1 MQAAPSRA
9 RDCARGTTTPFPALA
24 LGLAAAVSTLPL
36 ATPLPAHP
44 QQRLFTPEIAL
55 DVRGVGIAAV
65 TDDGSRVAATVR
77 TRRDRN
83 GVDHQRYGDP
93 TYISPTRTRLM
104 VIDTRSGER
113 TWVHEEPAQ
122 LRGFEWSPDGG
133 RLAYFIVEDGG
144 SGGGVGSGD
153 GGRSGG
159 GARYRLRIFDA
170 STGRARTV
178 TLGTDR
184 EIASSSP
191 LVWSPDGAML
201 LMGLRPDGWAAEA
214 RAAFVALT
222 EAPVIV
228 QDSRNDF
235 LAWDRVRNIA
245 ARQITALVSPDDGS
259 VREILADVT
268 PSGPAFSGDGSYIT
282 YSTATRTKTSYTR
295 RDGTEYELFRLAL
308 AEGNEPES
316 LRDTG
321 EDRLS
326 ANWNA
331 ARDAFAYSERGS
343 VLVRRLGED
352 EAVDVTEGHRGPE
365 GAGESA
371 GGGEAAAGR
380 GDSAAGGAADD
391 TDSTRIRFSLQRWSP
406 SGDQLLLSSQDA
418 WHLLDLGTD
427 DLRTLLELEEDSD
440 TRPRRQVQA
449 WSDDGRNLYFSYAA
463 RDRWQR
469 GLKRLDLVTGDIE
482 TLFLDDNLYR
492 SWNISDDGGTIV
504 YTMSDGDR
512 PDEIWTT
519 PTDRLAPRRLTTS
532 NPELDDVALT
542 RSELVEYLD
551 VDGNTL
557 YGILYY
563 PANYEPGRTY
573 PLVAEIYEQY
583 FDNGFNENM
592 NLITARGWFGFRPS
606 VRFEEGFPGEAWL
619 KAVPNAIN
627 RIIERGLVD
636 PEKVGVYGQSYGGYA
651 TNLLIT
657 QTDRFAAA
665 ANVSGKVNI
674 ISFLGDSPK
683 ITTRNYA
690 AAEVGQDRIGATL
703 WEQPHKYIEHSAVMF
718 ADRIETPLLMLSGE
732 GDWNVPA
739 TNQREMY
746 YALRRL
752 EKEVV
757 WVHYTAGGHGAGR
770 ASTAAD
776 FVDHWRRMFDWFAEH
791 FGEEEGKPVSEE
803 GGEVPRR

>member
-1 MQAAPSRA
+1 MRILPH
-9 RDCARGTTTPFPALA
+9 PPAIPVFLTLA
-24 LGLAAAVSTLPL
+24 TPL

-44 QQRLFTPEIAL
+44 QQRLFTPEVAL
-55 DVRGVGIAAV
+55 DVRSVSIAAV
-65 TDDGSRVAATVR
+65 TGDGRRVAATVR
-77 TRRDRN
+77 TRHDRTD
-83 GVDHQRYGDP
+83 VDHQRYGDP
-93 TYISPTRTRLM
+93 TYISPTTSRLM
-104 VIDTRSGER
+104 VIDTRSGTR

-122 LRGFEWSPDGG
+122 LRSFAWSPDGE
-133 RLAYFIVEDGG
+133 RLAYFAVAGG
-144 SGGGVGSGD
+144 E
-153 GGRSGG
+153 
-159 GARYRLRIFDA
+159 YRLRIFDA
-170 STGRARTV
+170 AAGSGRTV
-178 TLGTDR
+178 ALQTGKQV
-184 EIASSSP
+184 ASSSP
-191 LVWSPDGAML
+191 LVWSPDGAEVL
-201 LMGLRPDGWAAEA
+201 VGLRPDGWAGEA

-222 EAPVIV
+222 VAPVIV

-245 ARQITALVSPDDGS
+245 ARQITALVSLENGR
-259 VREILADVT
+259 VREILSDVT
-268 PSGPAFSGDGSYIT
+268 PSGARFSADGSYIT
-282 YSTATRTKTSYTR
+282 YSAATRTKTSYTR

-308 AEGNEPES
+308 AEGSEPES

-321 EDRLS
+321 EQRM
-326 ANWNA
+326 NVTWNE
-331 ARDAFAYSERGS
+331 ARDAFAYGERGS
-343 VLVRRLGED
+343 VFVRRLDED
-352 EAVDVTEGHRGPE
+352 EAVDVTAGHRGPADE
-365 GAGESA
+365 GGD
-371 GGGEAAAGR
+371 AAAGT
-380 GDSAAGGAADD
+380 GDPDEAAP
-391 TDSTRIRFSLQRWSP
+391 DSTRIRFSVQRWSP

-418 WHLLDLGTD
+418 WHLLDLNTD
-427 DLRTLLELEEDSD
+427 ELRTLLELGEDAD
-440 TRPRRQVQA
+440 TRPRRQVQG
-449 WSDDGRNLYFSYAA
+449 WSDDGRHLYFSYSA

-469 GLKRLDLVTGDIE
+469 GLKRLDTATGAVE

-492 SWNISDDGGTIV
+492 SWNISDDGGTLV

-512 PDEIWTT
+512 PSEIWTT
-519 PTDRLAPRRLTTS
+519 ATDRLAPRRLTTS
-532 NPELDDVALT
+532 NPQLDDIALT

-563 PANYEPGRTY
+563 PVGYEPGRRY

-592 NLITARGWFGFRPS
+592 NLITAQGWFGFRPS

-636 PEKVGVYGQSYGGYA
+636 PERVGVYGQSYGGYA

-703 WEQPHKYIEHSAVMF
+703 WEQPHKYVEHSAVMF

-752 EKEVV
+752 GKEVV

-770 ASTAAD
+770 AGTAAD
-776 FVDHWRRMFDWFAEH
+776 FLDHWRRMFDWFAEH
-791 FGEEEGKPVSEE
+791 FGEEEEKAVSD
-803 GGEVPRR
+803 GGLTQMPADGDDDGDA

>member
-1 MQAAPSRA
+1 MRTARHLAALHPGA
-9 RDCARGTTTPFPALA
+9 AVIAALA
-24 LGLAAAVSTLPL
+24 LTATL
-36 ATPLPAHP
+36 TPHPAHP

-55 DVRGVGIAAV
+55 DVRGVSIAAV
-65 TDDGSRVAATVR
+65 TDDGRRVAATVR
-77 TRRDRN
+77 TRRDRT
-83 GVDHQRYGDP
+83 GIDHQRYGDP
-93 TYISPTRTRLM
+93 TYISPTTTRLM
-104 VIDTRSGER
+104 VIDTQSGDR
-113 TWVHEEPAQ
+113 AWVHAEPAQ
-122 LRGFEWSPDGG
+122 LRGFAWSPDGE
-133 RLAYFIVEDGG
+133 RLAYFAVAG
-144 SGGGVGSGD
+144 SE
-153 GGRSGG
+153 
-159 GARYRLRIFDA
+159 YRLRIFDA
-170 STGRARTV
+170 AAGSDRVVALQTGKQ
-178 TLGTDR
+178 
-184 EIASSSP
+184 IASSSP
-191 LVWSPDGAML
+191 LVWSPDGAEVL
-201 LMGLRPDGWAAEA
+201 VGLRPDGWAGEA

-222 EAPVIV
+222 DAPVIV
-228 QDSRNDF
+228 QDSRNNF
-235 LAWDRVRNIA
+235 LAWDRVRNLA
-245 ARQITALVSPDDGS
+245 AKQITALVSPENGS
-259 VREILADVT
+259 VREILSDVT
-268 PSGPAFSGDGSYIT
+268 PSGARFSADASYIT

-295 RDGTEYELFRLAL
+295 RDGTEYELFRLGL
-308 AEGNEPES
+308 ADGSEPES

-321 EDRLS
+321 EQRMS
-326 ANWNA
+326 VTWND

-343 VLVRRLGED
+343 VFVRRLDEE
-352 EAVDVTEGHRGPE
+352 EAVDVTEGHRGDVADTE
-365 GAGESA
+365 AGEEGGDA
-371 GGGEAAAGR
+371 GEP
-380 GDSAAGGAADD
+380 DADPD
-391 TDSTRIRFSLQRWSP
+391 ADSTRIRFSIQRWSP

-418 WHLLDLGTD
+418 WHLLDLASN
-427 DLRTLLELEEDSD
+427 DLRTLLELEEDDD
-440 TRPRRQVQA
+440 TRPRRQVQG
-449 WSDDGRNLYFSYAA
+449 WSDDGRHLYFSYSG

-469 GLKRLDLVTGDIE
+469 GLKRLHTATGNVE

-492 SWNISDDGGTIV
+492 SWNISGDGGTIV
-504 YTMSDGDR
+504 YTLSDGDH
-512 PDEIWTT
+512 PNEIHVASG
-519 PTDRLAPRRLTTS
+519 DFSIPRRLTES
-532 NPELDDVALT
+532 NPQLDDVALT

-557 YGILYY
+557 HGILYY
-563 PANYEPGRTY
+563 PVGYEPGRKY
-573 PLVAEIYEQY
+573 PLVAEIYEQF

-592 NLITARGWFGFRPS
+592 NLITAQGWFGFRPS

-636 PEKVGVYGQSYGGYA
+636 PDRVGVYGQSYGGYA

-752 EKEVV
+752 GKEVV

-770 ASTAAD
+770 AGTAAD

-791 FGEEEGKPVSEE
+791 FGEEGDKKAVSQGSLKWP
-803 GGEVPRR
+803 GG

>member
-1 MQAAPSRA
+1 MPPAAPTPSARPSRA
-9 RDCARGTTTPFPALA
+9 APTAPRAGLRPVPAAARLALA
-24 LGLAAAVSTLPL
+24 GALTLATL
-36 ATPLPAHP
+36 ATPSRAHP
-44 QQRLFTPEIAL
+44 QQRFTPEIAL
-55 DVRGVGIAAV
+55 DVSSVSIAAV
-65 TDDGSRVAATVR
+65 TRDGSRAAATVR
-77 TRRDRN
+77 TRRDRTD
-83 GVDHQRYGDP
+83 VDHNRYGDP
-93 TYISPTRTRLM
+93 TYISPGSMRLM
-104 VIDTRSGER
+104 VIDTRSGTQ
-113 TWVHEEPAQ
+113 TWVHNAPAQ
-122 LRGFEWSPDGG
+122 LRGFAWSPDGQ
-133 RLAYFIVEDGG
+133 RLAYFAVEDGE
-144 SGGGVGSGD
+144 
-153 GGRSGG
+153 
-159 GARYRLRIFDA
+159 YRLRIFDA
-170 STGRARTV
+170 ATGTGRTV
-178 TLGTDR
+178 AVRTDR
-184 EIASSSP
+184 EIASSS
-191 LVWSPDGAML
+191 LVWSPDGTRVL
-201 LMGLRPDGWAAEA
+201 LGLRPDGWAGEA

-245 ARQITALVSPDDGS
+245 AKQITALVSTNDGT
-259 VREILADVT
+259 VEEILADVT
-268 PSGPAFSGDGSYIT
+268 PVNPGFAEDGSSIT
-282 YSTATRTKTSYTR
+282 YATATRTKTSYTR
-295 RDGTEYELFRLAL
+295 RDGTEYELFRLGL
-308 AEGNEPES
+308 ATGSEPES

-321 EDRLS
+321 EERLNVS
-326 ANWNA
+326 WND
-331 ARDAFAYSERGS
+331 ARDAFAYADDGS
-343 VLVRRLGED
+343 VFVRRLDAE
-352 EAVDVTEGHRGPE
+352 EAVDVTADHRGAAS
-365 GAGESA
+365 GDAD
-371 GGGEAAAGR
+371 AAGADPDAPSP
-380 GDSAAGGAADD
+380 DSSA
-391 TDSTRIRFSLQRWSP
+391 IRFSVDRWSP
-406 SGDQLLLSSQDA
+406 SGEHLLLTSEDA
-418 WHLLDLGTD
+418 WHLLDLQSN
-427 DLRTLLELEEDSD
+427 DLSTLLELEEDED
-440 TRPRRQVQA
+440 ARHRRQVQG
-449 WSDDGRNLYFSYAA
+449 WSDDGRHLYFSYSA

-469 GLKRLDLVTGDIE
+469 GLKRLDAASGDIE
-482 TLFLDDNLYR
+482 TLLLDDALYR
-492 SWNISDDGGTIV
+492 SWNISDDGATAV

-519 PTDRLAPRRLTTS
+519 ATNMPAPRRLTTS
-532 NPELDDVALT
+532 NPQLDDVALT

-563 PANYEPGRTY
+563 PAGYVEGRTY
-573 PLVAEIYEQY
+573 PLVAEIYEQF

-592 NLITARGWFGFRPS
+592 NLITAQGWFGFRPS
-606 VRFEEGFPGEAWL
+606 VRFEEGFPGEAWF

-627 RIIERGLVD
+627 KIIERGLVD

-752 EKEVV
+752 EKDVV

-776 FVDHWRRMFDWFAEH
+776 FVDHWQRMFDWFAEH
-791 FGEEEGKPVSEE
+791 FGEAEGGPVS
-803 GGEVPRR
+803 

>member
-1 MQAAPSRA
+1 MPGRRHASALPLIA
-9 RDCARGTTTPFPALA
+9 GFAGTLA
-24 LGLAAAVSTLPL
+24 LTAL
-36 ATPLPAHP
+36 TPLPAQP
-44 QQRLFTPEIAL
+44 QQRPFTAEIAL
-55 DVRGVGIAAV
+55 DVNLVSIAAV
-65 TDDGSRVAATVR
+65 TDDGARVAATVR
-77 TRRDRN
+77 TRRDRTD
-83 GVDHQRYGDP
+83 VDHQRFGDP
-93 TYISPTRTRLM
+93 TYISPVATRLM
-104 VIDTRSGER
+104 VIDTRSGDR
-113 TWVHEEPAQ
+113 TWVHEDPAQ
-122 LRGFEWSPDGG
+122 LRGFAWSPDGD
-133 RLAYFIVEDGG
+133 RLAYFAVEDDEY
-144 SGGGVGSGD
+144 V
-153 GGRSGG
+153 
-159 GARYRLRIFDA
+159 LRIFDA
-170 STGRARTV
+170 NTGRAEAV
-178 TLGTDR
+178 ALGTDMR
-184 EIASSSP
+184 IASSSP
-191 LVWSPDGAML
+191 LEWAPDGESVL
-201 LMGLRPDGWAAEA
+201 VGLRPAGWAGEA

-245 ARQITALVSPDDGS
+245 ARQITALITLDNGD
-259 VREILADVT
+259 VREILSGQT
-268 PSGPAFSGDGSYIT
+268 PSGPGFSEDGSYIT

-308 AEGNEPES
+308 AEGSEPES

-321 EDRLS
+321 EERMNVTLND
-326 ANWNA
+326 
-331 ARDAFAYSERGS
+331 ARDAFAYADDGS
-343 VLVRRLGED
+343 VYVRRLDED
-352 EAVDVTEGHRGPE
+352 EAVDVTADHRGDPPDTD
-365 GAGESA
+365 AGE
-371 GGGEAAAGR
+371 GGDDADA
-380 GDSAAGGAADD
+380 DSA
-391 TDSTRIRFSLQRWSP
+391 RIRFSVQRWSP
-406 SGDQLLLSSQDA
+406 SGDALLLTSQDA
-418 WHLLDLGTD
+418 WHLLDLDGN
-427 DLRTLLELEEDSD
+427 DLRTLLELEDD
-440 TRPRRQVQA
+440 DNRPRRQIQG
-449 WSDDGRNLYFSYAA
+449 WSNDDRHLYFSFSA

-469 GLKRLDLVTGDIE
+469 GLTRLDTATGTTE
-482 TLFLDDNLYR
+482 TLTLDSNLYR
-492 SWNISDDGGTIV
+492 SWNISRDVTTIV
-504 YTMSDGDR
+504 YTMSDGDH
-512 PDEIWTT
+512 PDEIWTARG
-519 PTDRLAPRRLTTS
+519 DLSAPRQLTIS
-532 NPELDDVALT
+532 NPQLDDVALT
-542 RSELVEYLD
+542 RSELIEYLD

-563 PANYEPGRTY
+563 PVGYEPGRTY
-573 PLVAEIYEQY
+573 PLVAEIYEQF

-592 NLITARGWFGFRPS
+592 NLITAQGWFGFRPS

-627 RIIERGLVD
+627 KIIERGLVD
-636 PEKVGVYGQSYGGYA
+636 PDKVGVYGQSYGGYA

-752 EKEVV
+752 GKEVV

-776 FVDHWRRMFDWFAEH
+776 FADHWQRMFDWFAEH
-791 FGEEEGKPVSEE
+791 FGEEE
-803 GGEVPRR
+803 RRAATSDR

>member
-1 MQAAPSRA
+1 MPSRRHPSPLPLVA
-9 RDCARGTTTPFPALA
+9 GFAGALA
-24 LGLAAAVSTLPL
+24 LAATSLSAQP
-36 ATPLPAHP
+36 P
-44 QQRLFTPEIAL
+44 QRLFTPEIAL
-55 DVRGVGIAAV
+55 DVRSVGIAAV
-65 TDDGSRVAATVR
+65 TRDGARVAATVR
-77 TRRDRN
+77 TRRDRTD
-83 GVDHQRYGDP
+83 VDHQRYGDP
-93 TYISPTRTRLM
+93 TYFSPVSMRLM
-104 VIDTRSGER
+104 VIDTRSGEHM
-113 TWVHEEPAQ
+113 WVHEEPAQ
-122 LRGFEWSPDGG
+122 TRGFAWSPDGE
-133 RLAYFIVEDGG
+133 RLGYLAVEEGE
-144 SGGGVGSGD
+144 
-153 GGRSGG
+153 
-159 GARYRLRIFDA
+159 YRLRIFDA
-170 STGRARTV
+170 NAGRVETV
-178 TLGTDR
+178 ALGTDR
-184 EIASSSP
+184 QIASSSP
-191 LVWSPDGAML
+191 LVWAPDGASVL
-201 LMGLRPDGWAAEA
+201 LGLRPDGWTDEA

-245 ARQITALVSPDDGS
+245 ARQITALVSLDDGS
-259 VREILADVT
+259 VREILSDAT
-268 PSGPAFSGDGSYIT
+268 PSGLGFSEGGSFIT

-308 AEGNEPES
+308 VGGGEPES

-321 EDRLS
+321 EERM
-326 ANWNA
+326 NVTWND
-331 ARDAFAYSERGS
+331 ARDAFAYADGGS
-343 VLVRRLGED
+343 VYVRRLDED
-352 EAVDVTEGHRGPE
+352 EAVDVTEAHRGPDP
-365 GAGESA
+365 GP
-371 GGGEAAAGR
+371 
-380 GDSAAGGAADD
+380 DAADNPATGD
-391 TDSTRIRFSLQRWSP
+391 GPDADSTRIRFSVQRWSP
-406 SGDQLLLSSQDA
+406 SGDALLLSSRGA
-418 WHLLDLGTD
+418 WHLLDLASN
-427 DLRTLLELEEDSD
+427 DLRTLLELEDDEDA
-440 TRPRRQVQA
+440 RPRRQVHG
-449 WSDDGRNLYFSYAA
+449 WSDDGRHIHFSYSA

-469 GLKRLDLVTGDIE
+469 GLKRLDTATGAVE
-482 TLFLDDNLYR
+482 TLTLDSSLYR

-512 PDEIWTT
+512 PDEIHVARG
-519 PTDRLAPRRLTTS
+519 DLSAARQLTAS
-532 NPELDDVALT
+532 NPQLDDVALT
-542 RSELVEYLD
+542 RSELVEFLD
-551 VDGNTL
+551 IDGNTL

-563 PANYEPGRTY
+563 PAGYEPGRKY
-573 PLVAEIYEQY
+573 PLVAEIYEQF

-592 NLITARGWFGFRPS
+592 NLITAQGWFGFRPS

-627 RIIERGLVD
+627 KIIERGLVD
-636 PEKVGVYGQSYGGYA
+636 PDRVGVYGQSYGGYA

-718 ADRIETPLLMLSGE
+718 ADRVETPLLMLSGE

-752 EKEVV
+752 GKEVV

-776 FVDHWRRMFDWFAEH
+776 FADHWQRMFDWFAEH
-791 FGEEEGKPVSEE
+791 FGEEE
-803 GGEVPRR
+803 RRAATQDR

>member
-1 MQAAPSRA
+1 MRTL
-9 RDCARGTTTPFPALA
+9 RHPATIF
-24 LGLAAAVSTLPL
+24 GAAAFAATLATL
-36 ATPLPAHP
+36 ATPSPAHP
-44 QQRLFTPEIAL
+44 QQRFTPEIAL
-55 DVRGVGIAAV
+55 DVSSVSIAAV
-65 TDDGSRVAATVR
+65 TPDGSRVAATVR
-77 TRRDRN
+77 TRRDRTD
-83 GVDHQRYGDP
+83 VDHNRYGDP
-93 TYISPTRTRLM
+93 TYISPGSMRLM
-104 VIDTRSGER
+104 VIDTRSGTQ
-113 TWVHEEPAQ
+113 TWVHDAPAQ
-122 LRGFEWSPDGG
+122 LRGFAWSPDGQ
-133 RLAYFIVEDGG
+133 RLAYFAVEDGE
-144 SGGGVGSGD
+144 
-153 GGRSGG
+153 
-159 GARYRLRIFDA
+159 YRLRIFDA
-170 STGRARTV
+170 AAGTGRTV
-178 TLGTDR
+178 AVRTDR

-191 LVWSPDGAML
+191 LVWSPDGTGVL
-201 LMGLRPDGWAAEA
+201 VGLRPAGWAGEA

-245 ARQITALVSPDDGS
+245 ARQITALVSTNDGT
-259 VREILADVT
+259 VEEILADVT
-268 PSGPAFSGDGSYIT
+268 PVNPGFAEDGSSIT
-282 YSTATRTKTSYTR
+282 YATATRTKTSYTR
-295 RDGTEYELFRLAL
+295 RDGTEYELFRLGL
-308 AEGNEPES
+308 ATGSEPES

-321 EDRLS
+321 EERLNVS
-326 ANWNA
+326 WND
-331 ARDAFAYSERGS
+331 ARDAFAYADDGS
-343 VLVRRLGED
+343 VFVRRLDAE
-352 EAVDVTEGHRGPE
+352 EAVDVTADHRGAAS
-365 GAGESA
+365 GDAD
-371 GGGEAAAGR
+371 AAGADPDAPSP
-380 GDSAAGGAADD
+380 DSSA
-391 TDSTRIRFSLQRWSP
+391 IRFSVDRWSP
-406 SGDQLLLSSQDA
+406 SGEHLLLTSEDA
-418 WHLLDLGTD
+418 WHLLDLQSN
-427 DLRTLLELEEDSD
+427 DLRTLLELEEDED
-440 TRPRRQVQA
+440 ARHQRQVQG
-449 WSDDGRNLYFSYAA
+449 WSDDGRHLYFSYSA

-469 GLKRLDLVTGDIE
+469 GLKRLDTASGDAE
-482 TLFLDDNLYR
+482 TLLLDDALYR
-492 SWNISDDGGTIV
+492 SWNISDDGATAV

-519 PTDRLAPRRLTTS
+519 ATNMPAPRRLTTS
-532 NPELDDVALT
+532 NPQLDDVALT

-563 PANYEPGRTY
+563 PAGYVEGRTY
-573 PLVAEIYEQY
+573 PLVAEIYEQF

-592 NLITARGWFGFRPS
+592 NLITAQGWFGFRPS
-606 VRFEEGFPGEAWL
+606 VRFEEGFPGEAWF

-627 RIIERGLVD
+627 KIIERGLVD

-752 EKEVV
+752 EKDVV

-776 FVDHWRRMFDWFAEH
+776 FVDHWQRMFDWFAEH
-791 FGEEEGKPVSEE
+791 FGEAEGGPVS
-803 GGEVPRR
+803 

>member
-1 MQAAPSRA
+1 MRTDRQIAGFR
-9 RDCARGTTTPFPALA
+9 
-24 LGLAAAVSTLPL
+24 LAAAVLVTAAAVP

-44 QQRLFTPEIAL
+44 QQRAFTPEIAL

-65 TDDGSRVAATVR
+65 TGDGARVAATVR
-77 TRRDRN
+77 TRRDRT

-93 TYISPTRTRLM
+93 TYISPTRVRLM

-122 LRGFEWSPDGG
+122 LRGFEWSPDGE
-133 RLAYFIVEDGG
+133 RLAYFAVEGGG
-144 SGGGVGSGD
+144 SGGD
-153 GGRSGG
+153 G
-159 GARYRLRIFDA
+159 AYRLRIFDA
-170 STGRARTV
+170 ATGRARTV
-178 TLGTDR
+178 ALRTDR

-201 LMGLRPDGWAAEA
+201 LIGLRPGGWAAEA

-245 ARQITALVSPDDGS
+245 ARQITALVAPENGS

-268 PSGPAFSGDGSYIT
+268 PSGPGFSADGSYIT

-308 AEGNEPES
+308 ADGSEPES

-321 EDRLS
+321 EDRMS
-326 ANWNA
+326 VTWND
-331 ARDAFAYSERGS
+331 ARDAFAYGERGS
-343 VLVRRLGED
+343 VFVRRLGED
-352 EAVDVTEGHRGPE
+352 EAVDVTEGHRGGDGRNE
-365 GAGESA
+365 AGAGD
-371 GGGEAAAGR
+371 AANR
-380 GDSAAGGAADD
+380 AGGAANRTAESGRSGDSDD
-391 TDSTRIRFSLQRWSP
+391 ADSTRIRFSVQRWSP
-406 SGDQLLLSSQDA
+406 SGDQLLLTSQDA
-418 WHLLDLGTD
+418 WHLLDLDTD
-427 DLRTLLELEEDSD
+427 DLSTLLEFEEDDD

-449 WSDDGRNLYFSYAA
+449 WSDDGRHLYFSYSA

-469 GLKRLDLVTGDIE
+469 GLTRLDTASGAIE
-482 TLFLDDNLYR
+482 TLMLDDNLYR
-492 SWNISDDGGTIV
+492 SWNISDDGATLV
-504 YTMSDGDR
+504 YTMSDGDH

-519 PTDRLAPRRLTTS
+519 ATDRLAPRQLTTS
-532 NPELDDVALT
+532 NPELEDVALT

-770 ASTAAD
+770 ASTATD
-776 FVDHWRRMFDWFAEH
+776 FVDHWQRMFDWFAEH
-791 FGEEEGKPVSEE
+791 FGEEDGKPVSDGD
-803 GGEVPRR
+803 GGSR

>member
-1 MQAAPSRA
+1 MYAAFPYPPATRA
-9 RDCARGTTTPFPALA
+9 AALTATLAALTAALATLAALAVLPAL
-24 LGLAAAVSTLPL
+24 
-36 ATPLPAHP
+36 PAQA
-44 QQRLFTPEIAL
+44 QQRPFTPEVAL
-55 DVRGVGIAAV
+55 DVNLVGIAAV
-65 TDDGSRVAATVR
+65 TSDGSRVAATVR
-77 TRRDRN
+77 TRRDRTD
-83 GVDHQRYGDP
+83 VDHQRFGDP
-93 TYISPTRTRLM
+93 TYISPVSTRLM
-104 VIDTRSGER
+104 VIDTRSGNR
-113 TWVHEEPAQ
+113 TWVHEDPAQ
-122 LRGFEWSPDGG
+122 LRGFAWSPNGE
-133 RLAYFIVEDGG
+133 RLAYFAVEA
-144 SGGGVGSGD
+144 
-153 GGRSGG
+153 
-159 GARYRLRIFDA
+159 GAYRLRIFDA
-170 STGRARTV
+170 RAGSAETV
-178 TLGTDR
+178 ALGTDN

-191 LVWSPDGAML
+191 LVWAPDASGVL
-201 LMGLRPDGWAAEA
+201 LGLRPDGWAEEA

-245 ARQITALVSPDDGS
+245 AQQIIALVSLENGGTGDGDGT
-259 VREILADVT
+259 VREILAGAA
-268 PSGPAFSGDGSYIT
+268 PSGLGFSADGSYIT

-295 RDGTEYELFRLAL
+295 RDGTEYALYRLDL
-308 AEGNEPES
+308 ADGSEPEL

-321 EDRLS
+321 EERMGVT
-326 ANWNA
+326 WND
-331 ARDAFAYSERGS
+331 ARDAFVYSEDGS
-343 VLVRRLGED
+343 VFVRRLNED
-352 EAVDVTEGHRGPE
+352 EAVDVTAAHRGDAE
-365 GAGESA
+365 E
-371 GGGEAAAGR
+371 E
-380 GDSAAGGAADD
+380 AGGADADAD
-391 TDSTRIRFSLQRWSP
+391 SATDSDPIADSARIRFSVQRWSP
-406 SGDQLLLSSQDA
+406 SGDALLLASQDA
-418 WHLLDLGTD
+418 WHLLGLGNGD
-427 DLRTLLELEEDSD
+427 MGSNDLRTLLELEDD
-440 TRPRRQVQA
+440 DDARPRRQVQG
-449 WSDDGRNLYFSYAA
+449 WSDDGRHLHFSYSA

-469 GLKRLDLVTGDIE
+469 GLKRLDTATGAIE
-482 TLFLDDNLYR
+482 TLVLDSDLYR
-492 SWNISDDGGTIV
+492 SWNVSDDGGTIV

-512 PDEIWTT
+512 PDEIHVARG
-519 PTDRLAPRRLTTS
+519 DFSAPRRLTTS
-532 NPELDDVALT
+532 NPRLDDVALT

-573 PLVAEIYEQY
+573 PLVAEIYEQF

-592 NLITARGWFGFRPS
+592 NLITAQGWFGFRPS

-627 RIIERGLVD
+627 KIIERGLVD
-636 PEKVGVYGQSYGGYA
+636 PDRVGVYGQSYGGYA

-752 EKEVV
+752 GKEVV

-776 FVDHWRRMFDWFAEH
+776 FADHWQRMFEWFAEH
-791 FGEEEGKPVSEE
+791 FVDEEE
-803 GGEVPRR
+803 RRAATSDR

>member
-1 MQAAPSRA
+1 
-9 RDCARGTTTPFPALA
+9 
-24 LGLAAAVSTLPL
+24 
-36 ATPLPAHP
+36 
-44 QQRLFTPEIAL
+44 
-55 DVRGVGIAAV
+55 
-65 TDDGSRVAATVR
+65 
-77 TRRDRN
+77 
-83 GVDHQRYGDP
+83 
-93 TYISPTRTRLM
+93 M
-104 VIDTRSGER
+104 VIDTRNGER

-122 LRGFEWSPDGG
+122 IRGFAWSPDGE
-133 RLAYFIVEDGG
+133 RLAYFAVEEGE
-144 SGGGVGSGD
+144 
-153 GGRSGG
+153 
-159 GARYRLRIFDA
+159 YRLRIFDA
-170 STGRARTV
+170 RTGSAETV
-178 TLGTDR
+178 ALGTDK

-191 LVWSPDGAML
+191 LVWAPDGASVL
-201 LMGLRPDGWAAEA
+201 LGLRPAGWATEA

-245 ARQITALVSPDDGS
+245 ARQIVALVSLEDGGGSGGTGS
-259 VREILADVT
+259 VREVLTDAT
-268 PSGPAFSGDGSYIT
+268 PSGAGFSEDGSYIT

-295 RDGTEYELFRLAL
+295 RDGTEYELFRLGL
-308 AEGNEPES
+308 ADGGEPES
-316 LRDTG
+316 LRATG
-321 EDRLS
+321 EERM
-326 ANWNA
+326 NVTWND
-331 ARDAFAYSERGS
+331 ARDAFAYSEDGS
-343 VLVRRLGED
+343 VFVRRLDED
-352 EAVDVTEGHRGPE
+352 EAVDVTAGHRGD
-365 GAGESA
+365 AA
-371 GGGEAAAGR
+371 EAE
-380 GDSAAGGAADD
+380 GGAAEGEARGADSEDD
-391 TDSTRIRFSLQRWSP
+391 SDADSARIRFSVQRWSP
-406 SGDQLLLSSQDA
+406 DGEALLLASQDA
-418 WHLLDLGTD
+418 WHLLDMGSGGAGGD
-427 DLRTLLELEEDSD
+427 MRGDLRTLLQLEADEDA
-440 TRPRRQVQA
+440 RPRRQVQG
-449 WSDDGRNLYFSYAA
+449 WSDDGRHLYFSYSA
-463 RDRWQR
+463 RNRWQR
-469 GLKRLDLVTGDIE
+469 GLKRMDTASGAIE
-482 TLFLDDNLYR
+482 TLALDGNLYR

-504 YTMSDGDR
+504 YTVSDGDR
-512 PDEIWTT
+512 PDEIHVARG
-519 PTDRLAPRRLTTS
+519 DLSAARQLTVS
-532 NPELDDVALT
+532 NPQLDDVALT
-542 RSELVEYLD
+542 RSELVEFLD

-563 PANYEPGRTY
+563 PVGYEPGRTY
-573 PLVAEIYEQY
+573 PLVAEIYEQF

-592 NLITARGWFGFRPS
+592 NLITAQGWFGFRPS

-627 RIIERGLVD
+627 KIIERGLVD

-703 WEQPHKYIEHSAVMF
+703 WEQPHKYIAHSAVMF

-752 EKEVV
+752 GKEVV

-776 FVDHWRRMFDWFAEH
+776 FSDHWQRMFDWFAEH
-791 FGEEEGKPVSEE
+791 FGEEVEE
-803 GGEVPRR
+803 RRATSPDR

>member
-1 MQAAPSRA
+1 MSGRRHKSALTVLAGFA
-9 RDCARGTTTPFPALA
+9 GALA
-24 LGLAAAVSTLPL
+24 LTAAS
-36 ATPLPAHP
+36 PLPAQP
-44 QQRLFTPEIAL
+44 QQRPFTTEIAL
-55 DVRGVGIAAV
+55 DVNLVGIAAV
-65 TDDGSRVAATVR
+65 TDDGARVAATVR
-77 TRRDRN
+77 TRRDRTD
-83 GVDHQRYGDP
+83 VDHQRYGDP
-93 TYISPTRTRLM
+93 TYISPVSTRLM

-122 LRGFEWSPDGG
+122 LRGFAWSPDRE
-133 RLAYFIVEDGG
+133 RLGYFAVED
-144 SGGGVGSGD
+144 D
-153 GGRSGG
+153 G
-159 GARYRLRIFDA
+159 YVLRIFDA
-170 STGRARTV
+170 GTGRAKTV
-178 TLGTDR
+178 TLRTDN

-191 LVWSPDGAML
+191 LEWAPDGASVL
-201 LMGLRPDGWAAEA
+201 LGLRPAGWADEA

-245 ARQITALVSPDDGS
+245 ARQITALVSLEDGS
-259 VREILADVT
+259 VREILSDVT
-268 PSGPAFSGDGSYIT
+268 PLGPGFSEDGSFIT
-282 YSTATRTKTSYTR
+282 YSTATRTKTSYSR

-308 AEGNEPES
+308 AEGSAPES

-321 EDRLS
+321 EERM
-326 ANWNA
+326 NVTWNDA
-331 ARDAFAYSERGS
+331 HDAFAYADGGS
-343 VLVRRLGED
+343 VYVRRLGEE
-352 EAVDVTEGHRGPE
+352 EAVDVTANHRGDP
-365 GAGESA
+365 
-371 GGGEAAAGR
+371 
-380 GDSAAGGAADD
+380 AAGGEPEAGSDPDPNAD
-391 TDSTRIRFSLQRWSP
+391 SARIRFSVERWSP
-406 SGDQLLLSSQDA
+406 AGDALLLTSQDA
-418 WHLLDLGTD
+418 WHLLDLGSN
-427 DLRTLLELEEDSD
+427 DLRTLLELEEDDD
-440 TRPRRQVQA
+440 TRPRRQLQG
-449 WSDDGRNLYFSYAA
+449 WSDDGRHIHFSYSA

-469 GLKRLDLVTGDIE
+469 GLKRLDTSTGAVE
-482 TLFLDDNLYR
+482 TLTLDDNLYR
-492 SWNISDDGGTIV
+492 SWNISDDGNTIV
-504 YTMSDGDR
+504 YTMSDGDH
-512 PDEIWTT
+512 PDEIHAARG
-519 PTDRLAPRRLTTS
+519 DLSAPRQLTTS
-532 NPELDDVALT
+532 NPQLADIALT
-542 RSELVEYLD
+542 RSELIEYLD

-563 PANYEPGRTY
+563 PVGYEPGRQY
-573 PLVAEIYEQY
+573 PLVAEIYEQF

-592 NLITARGWFGFRPS
+592 NLITAQGWFGFRPS

-627 RIIERGLVD
+627 KIIERGLVD
-636 PEKVGVYGQSYGGYA
+636 PDRVGVYGQSYGGYA

-752 EKEVV
+752 GKEVV

-776 FVDHWRRMFDWFAEH
+776 FADHWQRMFEWFAEH
-791 FGEEEGKPVSEE
+791 FGEEEE
-803 GGEVPRR
+803 RRAATSDR

>member
-1 MQAAPSRA
+1 MCAAFPHPPATFVAPSPARA
-9 RDCARGTTTPFPALA
+9 FRSVAAIPAAALTGALTALA
-24 LGLAAAVSTLPL
+24 ALTFLAAL
-36 ATPLPAHP
+36 TPLPSHA
-44 QQRLFTPEIAL
+44 QQRPFTTEVAL
-55 DVRGVGIAAV
+55 DVNLVSIAAV

-77 TRRDRN
+77 TRRDRTD
-83 GVDHQRYGDP
+83 VDHQRFGDP
-93 TYISPTRTRLM
+93 TYISPVSTRLM

-122 LRGFEWSPDGG
+122 LSGFAWSPDGE
-133 RLAYFIVEDGG
+133 RLGYFAVEA
-144 SGGGVGSGD
+144 
-153 GGRSGG
+153 
-159 GARYRLRIFDA
+159 GAYRLRIFDA
-170 STGRARTV
+170 RAGSAETV
-178 TLGTDR
+178 ALGTDN

-191 LVWSPDGAML
+191 LVWAPDASGVL
-201 LMGLRPDGWAAEA
+201 LGLRPDGWAEEA

-245 ARQITALVSPDDGS
+245 ARQITALVSLEDGGGSGSYGS
-259 VREILADVT
+259 VREVLADAT
-268 PSGPAFSGDGSYIT
+268 PSGLGFAADGSYVT
-282 YSTATRTKTSYTR
+282 YSTATRTKTTYTR
-295 RDGTEYELFRLAL
+295 RDGTEYALFRLDL
-308 AEGNEPES
+308 ADGGEPEL

-321 EDRLS
+321 EERM
-326 ANWNA
+326 AVTWND
-331 ARDAFAYSERGS
+331 ARDAFAYSEDGS
-343 VLVRRLGED
+343 VFVRRLDED
-352 EAVDVTEGHRGPE
+352 DAVDVTAGHRGPE
-365 GAGESA
+365 PGPDAS
-371 GGGEAAAGR
+371 
-380 GDSAAGGAADD
+380 DD
-391 TDSTRIRFSLQRWSP
+391 PDADSTRIRFSVQRWSP
-406 SGDQLLLSSQDA
+406 DGDALLLASQDA
-418 WHLLDLGTD
+418 WHLLDLSSGNTGSGN
-427 DLRTLLELEEDSD
+427 LRTLLELEDGED
-440 TRPRRQVQA
+440 TRPRRQVQG
-449 WSDDGRNLYFSYAA
+449 WSDDGRHVHFSYSA

-469 GLKRLDLVTGDIE
+469 GLKRLDTATGDIE
-482 TLFLDDNLYR
+482 TLTLDSNLYR
-492 SWNISDDGGTIV
+492 SWNVSDDGATIV
-504 YTMSDGDR
+504 YATSDGDR
-512 PDEIWTT
+512 PDEIHTARGDLSAT
-519 PTDRLAPRRLTTS
+519 RQLTAS
-532 NPELDDVALT
+532 NPQLDDVALT
-542 RSELVEYLD
+542 RSELIEFLD

-563 PANYEPGRTY
+563 PADYEPGRKY
-573 PLVAEIYEQY
+573 PLVAEIYEQF

-592 NLITARGWFGFRPS
+592 NLITAQGWFGFRPS

-627 RIIERGLVD
+627 KIIERGLVD
-636 PEKVGVYGQSYGGYA
+636 PDRVGVYGQSYGGYA

-752 EKEVV
+752 GKEVV

-776 FVDHWRRMFDWFAEH
+776 FADHWQRMFEWFAEH
-791 FGEEEGKPVSEE
+791 FGEEEES
-803 GGEVPRR
+803 RAATSDR